1 MHSLPSASAALIENI
16 PLTHWRQ
23 QCSARAL
30 GMLSATGRRDGS
42 NKSGPQASGCLDLLN
57 EQRHRELQVF
67 PIDPTEDS
75 AQQCTGP
82 ATNIYRKANR
92 RLTGIRLRENV
103 VVKNL

>member
-1 MHSLPSASAALIENI
+1 
-16 PLTHWRQ
+16 
-23 QCSARAL
+23 
-30 GMLSATGRRDGS
+30 MLSATGRRDGS
-42 NKSGPQASGCLDLLN
+42 NKSGPRASGCLDLLN

-75 AQQCTGP
+75 AQQCTRP